1 MKDGTQRLKTFQKNM
16 KQAFH
21 PMTTISKISYKILYS
36 SCALAGQ
43 TGGAIRLSLIF
54 LFLFPS
60 REKERRSERIRKI
73 IFLLCSFGLN
83 QKNQKFKPKT
93 NAPLFLAGQRTWTN
107 IKIVNT
113 M

>member
-54 LFLFPS
+54 LILFAS
-60 REKERRSERIRKI
+60 RQKVWQTSLVNKRKE
-73 IFLLCSFGLN
+73 L
-83 QKNQKFKPKT
+83 KNT
-93 NAPLFLAGQRTWTN
+93 LY
-107 IKIVNT
+107 
-113 M
+113 